1 MIDKKIFYCQF
12 GKGEKNKLNKDC
24 IESQKKFCPDYEIIE
39 INENNFDQTINDYTI
54 EGYEKGNQSAVS
66 NTARLDILSKES
78 GFYLDTD
85 IMLMKSLDE
94 FRECDNGF
102 ITEFLPGQ
110 PDVGLLGRGSN
121 FPKIYKL
128 NQEQLIPGTTMH
140 KIQLRNLYKMY
151 NVHGESKHIFKDGF
165 TVYGEEQLP
174 CRVARFTNENTIGIH
189 YYENSQKNNPL
200 KITDNFNIFQKVSVY
215 FKDKK
220 IYDSLNSNIRL
231 ELKSPMA
238 QQRSNSV
245 IGKLNYFFNPNVV
258 KIETDNFIAERIDQ
272 DAMRET
278 GLTVTASGMRV
289 SYLI

>member
-94 FRECDNGF
+94 FRECDGGF
-102 ITEFLPGQ
+102 ITEYTTGQ
-110 PDVGLLGRGSN
+110 PDVGLLGRGST
-121 FPKIYKL
+121 FPEIYKL

-151 NVHGESKHIFKDGF
+151 NVHGESKHTFEDGF
-165 TVYGEEQLP
+165 TVYGEEQIPSLKTN
-174 CRVARFTNENTIGIH
+174 FINENTIGIH
-189 YYENSQKNNPL
+189 YYENSQRNNLLPISD
-200 KITDNFNIFQKVSVY
+200 KFYNFQKISLQLNG
-215 FKDKK
+215 KE
-220 IYDSLNSNIRL
+220 IYRDFNPTIKLTMINHRIMQ
-231 ELKSPMA
+231 KSM
-238 QQRSNSV
+238 QV
-245 IGKLNYFFNPNVV
+245 LGKLNYFFNPNVV
-258 KIETDNFIAERIDQ
+258 KIETDDFIAERIDQ
-272 DAMRET
+272 DTTQET

-289 SYLI
+289 FYLT